1 MAGSRAVQVSAREQR
16 ERDARREQR
25 IVLAATGVLAA
36 ALLVVLAGLV
46 VTQYLP
52 PRARVA
58 TIGGEGVSAS
68 DLVDRALLLSIVEP
82 AAEAPPIDEVA
93 AFALERLADEAALRS
108 GGASAF
114 GPPSDAARAAEMRAL
129 LGLPP
134 EADQAALAAALSDLL
149 WSPEAVRAFEALIDA
164 RLQEALLLDLW
175 VQELPETAP
184 QARLR
189 RIRVGD
195 PDRAAELS
203 WRALAGEPFSALA
216 DEASLDALSLP
227 GGDLG
232 WVLLS
237 GLDPA
242 VASALEGLAPGEV
255 TAPLAAG
262 GLVELYLIEE
272 RDEERAL
279 GREQSVALLAERRAS
294 WLALERSSLGVTL
307 DLSGGESEWVRDRL
321 VSRLAERL
329 GGS

>member
-1 MAGSRAVQVSAREQR
+1 MAGSRAVRVSAREQR
-16 ERDARREQR
+16 ERDARRERR
-25 IVLAATGVLAA
+25 IVFAATGVLGA

-58 TIGGEGVSAS
+58 TIGGEGISAA

-108 GGASAF
+108 GGDALF
-114 GPPSDAARAAEMRAL
+114 GPPSDASRAAEMRSL
-129 LGLPP
+129 LDLPP
-134 EADQAALAAALSDLL
+134 EADQAALAGALSDRL
-149 WSPEAVRAFEALIDA
+149 WSPGAVRAFEALVDA
-164 RLQEALLLDLW
+164 RLQEAALSALW
-175 VQELPETAP
+175 RDDLPEAGA

-195 PDRAAELS
+195 LDRAGDLRD
-203 WRALAGEPFSALA
+203 RARAGEPFSALA

-232 WVLLS
+232 WVLLD
-237 GLDPA
+237 GLDDA
-242 VASALEGLAPGEV
+242 VAAALEGLAPGEV
-255 TAPLAAG
+255 TAPLAAA
-262 GLVELYLIEE
+262 GLTELYLLEE
-272 RDEERAL
+272 RDGARAL
-279 GREQSVALLAERRAS
+279 DPEQSAALLAERRAS
-294 WLALERSSLGVTL
+294 WLSRERSALGVAL
-307 DLSGGESEWVRDRL
+307 DLSPGESEWVRDRL
-321 VSRLAERL
+321 ASRLAERL